1 MGGGDITIHAYTTST
16 RCACRCVHNRNDMG
30 RPPPSLPPTTNR
42 VRMAQA
48 QQSLV
53 CSAGVTLL
61 ATLCAHRWR
70 GCLARVGRPSRQ
82 SALSRSSYSVVS
94 RSWRGRASSNGS
106 GPRLHWMTVDAST
119 ASNSWREIPN
129 IKRGTCLNALLGRGG
144 IIPRHSNRSSI
155 KQVSQS
161 SASTSPTESIING
174 LMGNGLSGVAYIA
187 QKATTVPM

>member
-1 MGGGDITIHAYTTST
+1 MHAYTTST

-61 ATLCAHRWR
+61 ATLCDHRWR
-70 GCLARVGRPSRQ
+70 GSMVGAPPRHSASIGRPSRQ

-129 IKRGTCLNALLGRGG
+129 IKEGTCIDALLGRGG

-155 KQVSQS
+155 KKVSQS
-161 SASTSPTESIING
+161 SATTSPTESII
-174 LMGNGLSGVAYIA
+174 
-187 QKATTVPM
+187 